1 MMAYPRGIRMA
12 IKRPSERLPRRSFT
26 FRSRSFPSLWKGS
39 AEKRERARERKQ
51 RKEKEIRA
59 RHPPIFRSSVYN
71 RDHPISVIAVYGE
84 EPPLIPSYPRWPGDE
99 KPRGRWTGLAVSSGF
114 HSIKGERVTFS
125 LSSRSRVSSRRE
137 ERRWRR
143 RKGGYA
149 AAETRPSVRARFP
162 AARES

>member
-1 MMAYPRGIRMA
+1 MSIRTFA
-12 IKRPSERLPRRSFT
+12 PTIVYISFT
-26 FRSRSFPSLWKGS
+26 FLSFSLEG
-39 AEKRERARERKQ
+39 KRRKERARAREKTKKRK
-51 RKEKEIRA
+51 RNPR
-59 RHPPIFRSSVYN
+59 PPIFRSPVYN
-71 RDHPISVIAVYGE
+71 RDHPISVIAVYDE